1 MLGRWDKRIVDQE
14 SDVPCIIFF
23 ILFIDLGHSK
33 LFILIFVNL
42 EIYKKLNWNDF
53 CKEFYKKLWKKP
65 ILGTSDGWSMSL
77 LSQQPSEPAYYI
89 KDCWI
94 SINQYLAMDDFQSLL
109 KNVKK
114 PTENQSMLSK
124 YFGLKETCCSIFLK
138 SWLGTNPNQP
148 HMFRRA
154 CDYCFQCWIA
164 CHVENES
171 VSPAPFLINTTVL
184 FSLEWTHLWSIQLST
199 CLSSSSFFV
208 KPKWH

>member
-1 MLGRWDKRIVDQE
+1 MK
-14 SDVPCIIFF
+14 PK
-23 ILFIDLGHSK
+23 GH
-33 LFILIFVNL
+33 F
-42 EIYKKLNWNDF
+42 EINW
-53 CKEFYKKLWKKP
+53 P
-65 ILGTSDGWSMSL
+65 
-77 LSQQPSEPAYYI
+77 
-89 KDCWI
+89 
-94 SINQYLAMDDFQSLL
+94 LAMDDFQSLL

-124 YFGLKETCCSIFLK
+124 CFGLKEMCCSIFLK
-138 SWLGTNPNQP
+138 SWIGTNPNQP

-199 CLSSSSFFV
+199 CLSSSSFFLSNQNDIKITKILIWDIFYCSELCSQWWITMEFDTDNLIV
-208 KPKWH
+208 TFVSYVVVL